1 MFNMSEHVSL
11 LYILI
16 VTAMKSCS
24 PLGGYQRFG
33 GEYCLLVRHMTL
45 QQFRPSRSHKPRI
58 TKRLCNGDSKYSE
71 YRILIPKSLNVK
83 NIRLF
88 LTVNKDP

>member
-1 MFNMSEHVSL
+1 L

-16 VTAMKSCS
+16 VTSMKPCS

-33 GEYCLLVRHMTL
+33 GEYCLLVRHMTP
-45 QQFRPSRSHKPRI
+45 QKFRPSRSHNLPI
-58 TKRLCNGDSKYSE
+58 TKRVCNGDSKYSE
-71 YRILIPKSLNVK
+71 YPTLIPKSLNV
-83 NIRLF
+83 RLF